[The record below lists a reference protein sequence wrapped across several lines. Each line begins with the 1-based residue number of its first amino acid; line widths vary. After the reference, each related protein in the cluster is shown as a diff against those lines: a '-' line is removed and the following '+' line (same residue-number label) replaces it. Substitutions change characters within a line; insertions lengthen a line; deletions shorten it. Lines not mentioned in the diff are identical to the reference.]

1 MSSRHQFGIGDRH
14 ISQSAADA
22 PGYHSISRDA
32 IKVEVLLSPETA
44 MPSTS
49 SAPSEILLICST
61 AEAGGRIVQLDWM
74 DGRTQ
79 VTSSASNK
87 LRKLEETST
96 GQSPARTSNAEA
108 EEAQT
113 PRSQNGVDIISAS
126 SAPRR
131 LPRTPHGRR
140 CERLANAVGSA
151 LPPQRRCMHPYL
163 FRSASKRPLFP
174 RPPII
179 LIICDVA
186 HCQ

>member
-14 ISQSAADA
+14 ISQSSTAADA
-22 PGYHSISRDA
+22 PGCHSISRDA
-32 IKVEVLLSPETA
+32 IKVEVPLSLETA
-44 MPSTS
+44 MPSTI
-49 SAPSEILLICST
+49 SAPSEMLLICST

-113 PRSQNGVDIISAS
+113 PRSQIDDIISAS
-126 SAPRR
+126 STRKWRR
-131 LPRTPHGRR
+131 PAR
-140 CERLANAVGSA
+140 CQL
-151 LPPQRRCMHPYL
+151 QRRYTRPYL

-179 LIICDVA
+179 LASSAMYA
-186 HCQ
+186 HW